1 MLKLAQGNGGS
12 RSAWKHTKRARP
24 PSSSSSKLNSAHI
37 TKLHSY
43 TPAVPHAGAK
53 RGERLLLPC
62 LQNLQTS
69 YNLIQLSFRNHVIL
83 KEAAG
88 LWRCRISP
96 LFLPWLAALQLDQ
109 RWPDR
114 CFLWT
119 HLNPTYLVWL
129 DSSSTLANLKSST
142 KICSVPGKVTRS
154 EQSWCRKGPI
164 TEIYNSLIFL
174 LSSQATPTFYMI
186 FS

>member
-1 MLKLAQGNGGS
+1 MLKLAQRKGGS
-12 RSAWKHTKRARP
+12 RRAWKHIKRARP
-24 PSSSSSKLNSAHI
+24 PSSSSSKFNSAHI

-43 TPAVPHAGAK
+43 TPTVPHTGAK

-69 YNLIQLSFRNHVIL
+69 YNLIQLSFRNHDIL

-88 LWRCRISP
+88 LRRCRISP
-96 LFLPWLAALQLDQ
+96 QFPSWLAALQLDQ
-109 RWPDR
+109 CWPDR

-119 HLNPTYLVWL
+119 HLNPTYLILL

-142 KICSVPGKVTRS
+142 ETCSVPVKVTRS
-154 EQSWCRKGPI
+154 DQYWCRKDPI
-164 TEIYNSLIFL
+164 TEIYHSLIFL
-174 LSSQATPTFYMI
+174 
-186 FS
+186 